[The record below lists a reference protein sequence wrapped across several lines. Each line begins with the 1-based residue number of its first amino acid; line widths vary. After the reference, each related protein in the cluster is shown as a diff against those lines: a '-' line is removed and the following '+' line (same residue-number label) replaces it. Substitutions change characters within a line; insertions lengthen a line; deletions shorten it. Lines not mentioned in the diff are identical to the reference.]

1 MTSDELKRNLH
12 GILEQDAIGVM
23 AYVVLKSNN
32 GYSLKKLDITNKAE
46 ERLIEAVGGNIRAL
60 LYSLEENDE
69 YRVIALSAADDRTT
83 AIYQYDLDQRPSFFD
98 SFDEILSHRENDYF
112 IENNQR
118 VFDFSNDSLTE
129 IDGVILEY
137 GSIDNSILIYRKN
150 YPVNLFKQDRIFLT
164 KYSDTRLKA
173 IENDFL
179 RIDTKIDFFR
189 IGDNVL
195 IYNLDALEKYCE
207 FHQIIKAEA
216 TRSLGCIS
224 HLNILENLACLEE
237 RLDELPFARKL
248 TKISTTS
255 PVFNLPKRTIIDF
268 ARQHALLGS
277 KLHFTG
283 NDTIVLQTKKEQNLF
298 VRLLNDDFLHSQLT
312 DFDYMTPA
320 KDKL

>member
-32 GYSLKKLDITNKAE
+32 GYSLKKLDITNEAE
-46 ERLIEAVGGNIRAL
+46 EKLIDAVGINIRAL
-60 LYSLEENDE
+60 LYSLQENDE

-83 AIYQYDLDQRPSFFD
+83 AIYQYDLDQRPPFFD

-112 IENNQR
+112 IEDNQR

-189 IGDNVL
+189 VGDSVL

-216 TRSLGCIS
+216 TRSLGCIA

-268 ARQHALLGS
+268 ARQHALLSS

-283 NDTIVLQTKKEQNLF
+283 NDTIVLQTKKEQDLF

-312 DFDYMTPA
+312 DYDYMTPA